1 MINANYNITKI
12 EGALWNALV
21 GGNVITG
28 DKLFMGSRPSST
40 TATSFIVAGLATDVM
55 DKNAYGTY
63 RMFVDI
69 YAKDLGDGRKD
80 AATLGTL
87 TDKLF
92 AVLPYKA
99 TPFYID
105 FYSAFALDDGMGY
118 HINKIYLDCIV
129 AQQ

>member
-1 MINANYNITKI
+1 MMNANYNITKI

-21 GGNVITG
+21 SGNVITG
-28 DKLFMGSRPSST
+28 DRLFMGSRPSSIA
-40 TATSFIVAGLATDVM
+40 ATSFIVAGLATDVM

-92 AVLPYKA
+92 AGRKRY
-99 TPFYID
+99 
-105 FYSAFALDDGMGY
+105 
-118 HINKIYLDCIV
+118 NW
-129 AQQ
+129 